1 MKAANEKRLI
11 AYREFSIR
19 LTANFSPETIVV
31 RRQGNDISKV
41 FQDKNCQ
48 PKILYQQNYPPE
60 MKEKQDITTLKN
72 QKPKNRE
79 FVASKPVLLEILK
92 GLVQAEM
99 KEHQIKP

>member
-48 PKILYQQNYPPE
+48 PKILY
-60 MKEKQDITTLKN
+60 
-72 QKPKNRE
+72 
-79 FVASKPVLLEILK
+79 
-92 GLVQAEM
+92 
-99 KEHQIKP
+99 